1 MKKDIHHIHDKTYR
15 SFFENKE
22 IFLQLL
28 QSFVQEAWTTQLQ
41 VDKLIEDKSHYIL
54 RDFEEAEADIVYH
67 ATIEGQEVVFC
78 ILLELQS
85 TVDHSMGIRLFYY
98 ISEIWRKYLK
108 RFEREEVKR
117 KDFKLPAVVPIVLY
131 NGESGWT
138 ATTQFKEKVQ
148 RADLFGDYVIDFKY
162 ILINVNAYSKEDLI
176 AIQNTVA
183 AVFLLDQKIDTIEFV
198 ERAAIVA
205 TEFNELTEE
214 HRLKL
219 KDWLDHIIEEPIRQK
234 VLNLLDAN
242 KEEVD
247 RMTANITKTLQEE
260 KNQAREMGKL
270 EGKLE

>member
-148 RADLFGDYVIDFKY
+148 
-162 ILINVNAYSKEDLI
+162 
-176 AIQNTVA
+176 
-183 AVFLLDQKIDTIEFV
+183 
-198 ERAAIVA
+198 
-205 TEFNELTEE
+205 
-214 HRLKL
+214 
-219 KDWLDHIIEEPIRQK
+219 
-234 VLNLLDAN
+234 
-242 KEEVD
+242 
-247 RMTANITKTLQEE
+247 
-260 KNQAREMGKL
+260 
-270 EGKLE
+270 